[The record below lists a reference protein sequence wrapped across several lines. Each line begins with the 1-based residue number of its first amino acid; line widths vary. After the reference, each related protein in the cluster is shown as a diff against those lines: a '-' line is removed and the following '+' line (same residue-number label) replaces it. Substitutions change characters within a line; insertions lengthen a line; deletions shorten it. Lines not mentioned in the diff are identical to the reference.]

1 MDFFAQQDRARR
13 ITAWLVGLMVAAFV
27 ATIAVTYLAVVGL
40 IVAGNEADMAEAPP
54 GSMAGRFGWWQPDVF
69 ALVAAGV
76 SLVIG
81 GGSLFKSLQLSGRGE
96 KLAEMLGGRRLVPD
110 STDPLERTLLNV
122 VEEMAIASGTAVP
135 PVYLLDNEAGI
146 NAFAAGLN
154 VGNAVIGVTR
164 GAATKLSRDELQG
177 VVAHEFSHILHGD
190 MRLNLRLIAIVH
202 GILVLGLLGYYL
214 LRIAGS
220 SGQRRRSGD
229 KDGGL
234 TAALAIFGLALMVI
248 GYLGTFFGSLIKAAV
263 SRQREFLA
271 DASAVQFTRNPAG
284 LAGALARIADAAGS
298 RLQAPRAAEASH
310 MFFASG
316 LWTLFATHPPL
327 AARIARLDASRLLDS
342 RVGDAA
348 SGHAATSVGAVAA
361 FAEGVH
367 GGAAAAVMRAMP
379 VSAHDAVDAIG
390 EPTIADVEHVHG
402 LIEALPMALREAVH
416 EPFGC
421 RAVVYALLLDRDPAI
436 RERQFQQLTLHAEA
450 ATIAQTRRLLPSVA
464 ALPREQRLPLVDASI
479 ATLLDLSQP
488 QYRGFRTSVQ
498 ALVEADERL
507 DLFEWVLQKILMR
520 HLDPAF
526 SRDHLRITRRRP
538 SRHDVAVL
546 LSSLAYAVAASP
558 EAAALAF
565 SKGAAAA
572 GFEDLPLQPAA
583 KDWLEKLDRA
593 VDALN
598 QIRPKSKRK
607 LMEAV
612 TATVSQ
618 DGMVTPTKTELLRG
632 VADTLGCPMPPLMG
646 SGSNV

>member
-13 ITAWLVGLMVAAFV
+13 ITAWLVGLMVLSFV
-27 ATIAVTYLAVVGL
+27 ATIVVTYLVVVGL
-40 IVAGNEADMAEAPP
+40 MVAGHQGDVAEAPP
-54 GSMAGRFGWWQPDVF
+54 GMAGRFGWWQPDVLL
-69 ALVAAGV
+69 LVAAGV

-81 GGSLFKSLQLSGRGE
+81 GGSLFKAMQLSGRGD

-110 STDPLERTLLNV
+110 STDPLERKLLNV

-135 PVYLLDNEAGI
+135 PVYLLDSENGI

-214 LRIAGS
+214 LRIVT
-220 SGQRRRSGD
+220 SGRRSRSD
-229 KDGGL
+229 KDGGFVAVL
-234 TAALAIFGLALMVI
+234 ALLGVALMVI
-248 GYLGTFFGSLIKAAV
+248 GYLGTFLGSLIKAAV

-284 LAGALARIADAAGS
+284 LAAALARIADAAGS

-327 AARIARLDASRLLDS
+327 AERIARLDASQLPDDRRGEPS
-342 RVGDAA
+342 TGPAPPMPTR
-348 SGHAATSVGAVAA
+348 AVAG
-361 FAEGVH
+361 FAEGV
-367 GGAAAAVMRAMP
+367 GGGSTGAVMRAVP
-379 VSAHDAVDAIG
+379 VSPIEAVAAIG
-390 EPTIADVEHVHG
+390 DPTIADVRHVHG
-402 LIEALPMALREAVH
+402 LLEAVPVVLREAVH

-421 RAVVYALLLDRDPAI
+421 RAVVYALLLDRDPVI
-436 RERQFQQLTLHAEA
+436 RERQFEQLARHAEA
-450 ATIAQTRRLLPSVA
+450 ATVTETRRLLPVVEG
-464 ALPREQRLPLVDASI
+464 LPREQRLPLVDASI
-479 ATLLDLSQP
+479 ATLLDLSAP
-488 QYRGFRTSVQ
+488 QYRGFRAS
-498 ALVEADERL
+498 VEALIEADDRL
-507 DLFEWVLQKILMR
+507 DLFEWVLQKIILR

-526 SRDHLRITRRRP
+526 GSAPPQVTRRRP

-546 LSSLAYAVAASP
+546 LSSLAHAGTASP
-558 EAAALAF
+558 DAAARAF
-565 SKGAAAA
+565 ATGAAAA
-572 GFEDLPLQPAA
+572 GLEDLPLQPAA
-583 KDWLEKLDRA
+583 TNWLETLGEA

-598 QIRPKSKRK
+598 QIRPTSKRK

-612 TATVSQ
+612 AATVSQ
-618 DGMVTPTKTELLRG
+618 DGLVAHPETELLRG
-632 VADTLGCPMPPLMG
+632 IADTLGCPIPPLLG
-646 SGSNV
+646 VGQAV

>member
-13 ITAWLVGLMVAAFV
+13 ITAWLVGLMMVAFL

-40 IVAGNEADMAEAPP
+40 IVAGTRGDIAEAPP
-54 GSMAGRFGWWQPDVF
+54 GMAGRFGWWQPDVF
-69 ALVAAGV
+69 AVVAAGV

-110 STDPLERTLLNV
+110 STDPLERKLLNV

-229 KDGGL
+229 KEGGL
-234 TAALAIFGLALMVI
+234 TAAMAIFGLALMVI

-327 AARIARLDASRLLDS
+327 AARIARLDASRLIDS
-342 RVGDAA
+342 RVADAA
-348 SGHAATSVGAVAA
+348 SGHAASGAVAG

-379 VSAHDAVDAIG
+379 VSAHEAVDAIG

-402 LIEALPMALREAVH
+402 LIEALPIVLREAVH

-450 ATIAQTRRLLPSVA
+450 ATIAQTRRLLPSVDV
-464 ALPREQRLPLVDASI
+464 LPREQRLPLVDASI
-479 ATLLDLSQP
+479 ATLLDLSP
-488 QYRGFRTSVQ
+488 RQYRGFRASVQ

-520 HLDPAF
+520 HLEPAF

-546 LSSLAYAVAASP
+546 LSSLAHADAASP

-572 GFEDLPLQPAA
+572 GFEGLPLQPVAEN
-583 KDWLEKLDRA
+583 WLETLDKA

-612 TATVSQ
+612 TATVSH

-646 SGSNV
+646 SAASI